1 MTIRDQL
8 SSQVEPESSE
18 MVVPLAKGEKEAT
31 PVAELTISQKRN
43 IRRQNYLNQASER
56 NDAPFFAAVAG
67 LVLIPPILILA
78 FAVATGYVEF
88 FP

>member
-1 MTIRDQL
+1 MDPEASEEVVVSL
-8 SSQVEPESSE
+8 ANNELEESS
-18 MVVPLAKGEKEAT
+18 T

-43 IRRQNYLNQASER
+43 IRRQNYLSKSSER
-56 NDAPFFAAVAG
+56 NDAPFFAAVVG
-67 LVLIPPILILA
+67 LVLLPPILILG